1 MLNYISY
8 SFLFFKIWCINKML
22 FSVPYHLIEH
32 LVVSNIIKLT
42 YQGGKFILHSVGSY
56 IYPEPLVITDV
67 PEEPAPD

>member
-1 MLNYISY
+1 
-8 SFLFFKIWCINKML
+8 ML